1 MQKYLLLTYTRAA
14 QAQEVGLFHTM
25 PANATHCRFILNE
38 DTNVEKLLGFQQNL
52 SSSIPKTLAL
62 PESAEATH
70 LFKRAYGALVVFGQV
85 EAT

>member
-38 DTNVEKLLGFQQNL
+38 DTNVDKILGYRNLYQFPKLWLPLNQQKQFTSSKGPTGL
-52 SSSIPKTLAL
+52 SSYLA
-62 PESAEATH
+62 
-70 LFKRAYGALVVFGQV
+70 K
-85 EAT
+85 